1 MDRRQPTPS
10 PTAARRR
17 PWFAS
22 VASPW
27 QNPARVLLLASL
39 VAAVIAIMSMLDP
52 SHIGGVDA
60 GPLLNVAALGL
71 IASVL
76 VCRAMTGKPLGA
88 WTFVALGGTTTAA
101 ATVLTLVD
109 GTGARIALE
118 LLTLVAR
125 VLLGIGAVLLVD
137 RRRRQR
143 GDHRSRLD
151 GIIIGLS
158 VGALG
163 AAIWFDSVVEAA
175 ADPRVALS
183 ALAVPLVDLIV
194 VAVIGDALLSRHTR
208 ASTSSC
214 LLFVGL
220 LVITAADVSH
230 LRAVVLSAT
239 RPGWAAAAL
248 VAGLALVALAAAA
261 PTITA
266 DEDAPLRRAGAGAGV
281 SAVPIVFSIVSLGV
295 LAYGIAYD
303 VDVVASLL
311 ALAAVGLVIVVRTTL
326 TMRELHVAAES
337 FALARTDELT
347 GLMNR
352 RGFLEALDRMLA
364 DTTATA
370 TADTTHRPLAL
381 AIIDL
386 NGFKEI
392 NDSFGHL
399 AGDDL
404 LCMVAQRFRDVIPA
418 NALLARLGGDEFGL
432 VTPVDGG
439 SSGLAV
445 AETVQ
450 RALDGAFEVEGAT
463 VRVGAAVGVALH
475 PAHADTRSTLFRCA
489 DVAMYDAKRSHRG
502 VSMYVPL
509 TDFGSHDELQLLGD
523 LRTVVDEQRL
533 MLHYLP
539 TVDLRTGCV
548 VASEALVRWR
558 HPTRGLLA
566 PDTFIP
572 LAERSGLMPGIT
584 RTVIAQAIAFH
595 AERFPGLAVSVNISA
610 CDLADDRLGDYIDDV
625 LEIYRFDASH
635 LTLEIRESAL
645 VQDPMRAAGAL
656 ASIRARGIRLSIDD
670 FGLDQFSSARLFEVP
685 VDEVKIDQSLVRAME
700 HDEGALAIVTSTV
713 QRASALDLVTVAEG
727 IESERLLTAVTRAGI
742 LRGQGFLL
750 GRPIPADEY
759 ADYLARVQPP
769 SGRQPF

>member
-1 MDRRQPTPS
+1 M
-10 PTAARRR
+10 AARRG
-17 PWFAS
+17 PWFPS

-27 QNPARVLLLASL
+27 QNPARVLLVASL
-39 VAAVIAIMSMLDP
+39 IAAAVDIMSMLDP

-71 IASVL
+71 IAAVL
-76 VCRAMTGKPLGA
+76 VCRAATGRPLAA
-88 WTFVALGGTTTAA
+88 WTFVALGVATTAA

-109 GTGARIALE
+109 GTGARVALE
-118 LLTLVAR
+118 LSTLVAR
-125 VLLGIGAVLLVD
+125 VLLGVGAVLLVD

-158 VGALG
+158 AGALG
-163 AAIWFDSVVEAA
+163 AAIWFDSVVERAP
-175 ADPRVALS
+175 DPRVALS

-208 ASTSSC
+208 ATASSC

-220 LVITAADVSH
+220 LVMTVADVSH
-230 LRAVVLSAT
+230 LRAVVLSST
-239 RPGWAAAAL
+239 TPGWAAAAL
-248 VAGLALVALAAAA
+248 VVGLALVALAAAA

-266 DEDAPLRRAGAGAGV
+266 DEGAPLRRAGVSAGV

-303 VDVVASLL
+303 VDIVASLL

-326 TMRELHVAAES
+326 TMRELHVAEES
-337 FALARTDELT
+337 FVLARTDELT

-364 DTTATA
+364 TT
-370 TADTTHRPLAL
+370 TTNTTTTTTQQPLAL
-381 AIIDL
+381 TIIDL

-399 AGDDL
+399 AGDQL
-404 LCMVAQRFRDVIPA
+404 LRMVAQRFQDVIPPDG
-418 NALLARLGGDEFGL
+418 LLARLGGDEFGL
-432 VTPVDGG
+432 VTPVDGA
-439 SSGLAV
+439 SSGLTV
-445 AETVQ
+445 AEAVRRT
-450 RALDGAFEVEGAT
+450 LDGAFEVEGT
-463 VRVGAAVGVALH
+463 MVRVGAAVGVALH
-475 PAHADTRSTLFRCA
+475 PAHADTRTTLFRCA

-509 TDFGSHDELQLLGD
+509 TDFDAHDELQLLGE
-523 LRTVVDEQRL
+523 LRKVIDERRL
-533 MLHYLP
+533 TLHYLP
-539 TVDLRTGCV
+539 TVDLSTGCV

-566 PDTFIP
+566 PDAFIP
-572 LAERSGLMPGIT
+572 MAERSGLMPGIT
-584 RTVIAQAIAFH
+584 RAVIAQAIAFH
-595 AERFPGLAVSVNISA
+595 AEQCPGLAVSVNISA
-610 CDLADDRLGDYIDDV
+610 CDLADDSLGDYIEDL

-645 VQDPMRAAGAL
+645 AQDPMRTAAAL
-656 ASIRARGIRLSIDD
+656 ASIRTRGIRLSIDD
-670 FGLDQFSSARLFEVP
+670 FGLDRCSSARLFEVP
-685 VDEVKIDQSLVRAME
+685 IDEVKIDQSLVRAIE
-700 HDEGALAIVTSTV
+700 HDEGALAIVTTTV
-713 QRASALDLVTVAEG
+713 QLASALDLATVAEG
-727 IESERLLTAVTRAGI
+727 IESERLLTAVTRAGV

-750 GRPIPADEY
+750 GRPIPADDY
-759 ADYLARVQPP
+759 ADYLARAQPP
-769 SGRQPF
+769 TGLQPS

>member
-10 PTAARRR
+10 PTAARRG

-39 VAAVIAIMSMLDP
+39 LAAVVAIMSMLDP

-60 GPLLNVAALGL
+60 RPLLNVAALGL

-76 VCRAMTGKPLGA
+76 VCRAMTGKPLAA
-88 WTFVALGGTTTAA
+88 WTLVALGGTTTAA

-125 VLLGIGAVLLVD
+125 VLLGVGAVLLVD
-137 RRRRQR
+137 RRRRQS

-175 ADPRVALS
+175 PDPRVALS
-183 ALAVPLVDLIV
+183 ALAMPLVDLIV

-208 ASTSSC
+208 ATTSSC

-230 LRAVVLSAT
+230 LRAVVLAAT
-239 RPGWAAAAL
+239 KPGWAAAAL
-248 VAGLALVALAAAA
+248 VVGLALVALAAAA
-261 PTITA
+261 PPIPA
-266 DEDAPLRRAGAGAGV
+266 DEGAPLRRAGSGAGV
-281 SAVPIVFSIVSLGV
+281 SAVPIGFSIVSLGI

-303 VDVVASLL
+303 VDIVASLL

-337 FALARTDELT
+337 FVLARTDELT

-352 RGFLEALDRMLA
+352 RGFVEALDRMLTT
-364 DTTATA
+364 TTATA
-370 TADTTHRPLAL
+370 TTHQPLAL

-404 LCMVAQRFRDVIPA
+404 LCMVARRFRDVIPA

-432 VTPVDGG
+432 VTPVDGA

-445 AETVQ
+445 AEAVR

-502 VSMYVPL
+502 VSMHVPL
-509 TDFGSHDELQLLGD
+509 TDFGSHDELQLLGE

-533 MLHYLP
+533 TLHYLP

-566 PDTFIP
+566 PDAFIP
-572 LAERSGLMPGIT
+572 IAERSGLMPGIT

-610 CDLADDRLGDYIDDV
+610 CDLADARLGDYIDDL
-625 LEIYRFDASH
+625 LEIYHFDASH
-635 LTLEIRESAL
+635 LTLEIRERAL
-645 VQDPMRAAGAL
+645 VRDPMRAAGAL
-656 ASIRARGIRLSIDD
+656 ASIRARGIRVSIDD
-670 FGLDQFSSARLFEVP
+670 FGLDQSSNARLFEVP
-685 VDEVKIDQSLVRAME
+685 VDEVKIDQSLVRAIE
-700 HDEGALAIVTSTV
+700 HDEGALAIVTSMV
-713 QRASALDLVTVAEG
+713 QLASALELATVAEG
-727 IESERLLTAVTRAGI
+727 FESERLLTAVTRAGI

-750 GRPIPADEY
+750 G
-759 ADYLARVQPP
+759 
-769 SGRQPF
+769 

>member
-1 MDRRQPTPS
+1 MDRRQPTPGT
-10 PTAARRR
+10 TAARRG

-39 VAAVIAIMSMLDP
+39 VAAVVDIMSMLDP

-60 GPLLNVAALGL
+60 RPLLNVAALGL
-71 IASVL
+71 LAAVL
-76 VCRAMTGKPLGA
+76 VCRAMTGRLLAA

-101 ATVLTLVD
+101 AAVLTLVD
-109 GTGARIALE
+109 GTGVRVALE

-125 VLLGIGAVLLVD
+125 VLLGVGAVLLVD

-143 GDHRSRLD
+143 GDFRSRLD

-163 AAIWFDSVVEAA
+163 AAIWFDSVVEGAT
-175 ADPRVALS
+175 DPRVALS

-208 ASTSSC
+208 ATTSSC
-214 LLFVGL
+214 LIFLGL
-220 LVITAADVSH
+220 LVMTAADVSH
-230 LRAVVLSAT
+230 LRAVVLSAQT
-239 RPGWAAAAL
+239 PGWASAAWVL
-248 VAGLALVALAAAA
+248 GLAFMALAAAA
-261 PTITA
+261 PTSTT
-266 DEDAPLRRAGAGAGV
+266 DEDARLRRAGVRAGV

-295 LAYGIAYD
+295 LAYGIASE
-303 VDVVASLL
+303 VDIVASLL

-326 TMRELHVAAES
+326 TMRELHAADES

-352 RGFLEALDRMLA
+352 RGFLEALDGMLA
-364 DTTATA
+364 TNAPQ
-370 TADTTHRPLAL
+370 PLAL
-381 AIIDL
+381 TIVDL

-399 AGDDL
+399 AGDQL
-404 LCMVAQRFRDVIPA
+404 LHMVAERFRGLIPPGG
-418 NALLARLGGDEFGL
+418 LLARLGGDEFGI
-432 VTPVDGG
+432 VTPAESA
-439 SSGLAV
+439 SSGLTV
-445 AETVQ
+445 AE
-450 RALDGAFEVEGAT
+450 ALRRTLDVAFEIEGMM

-475 PAHADTRSTLFRCA
+475 PAHANTRSTLFRCA
-489 DVAMYDAKRSHRG
+489 DVAMYDAKRTHRR

-509 TDFGSHDELQLLGD
+509 SGLDSHDTLQLLAD
-523 LRTVVDEQRL
+523 LRTVVDEHQL
-533 MLHYLP
+533 TLHYLP

-566 PDTFIP
+566 PDAFIP
-572 LAERSGLMPGIT
+572 IAERSGLMPGIT

-595 AERFPGLAVSVNISA
+595 AEQCPGLAVSVNISA
-610 CDLADDRLGDYIDDV
+610 CDLADDSLVRYIDDL
-625 LEIYRFDASH
+625 LEIYHFDASH

-645 VQDPMRAAGAL
+645 VQDSMRASAAL
-656 ASIRARGIRLSIDD
+656 ASIRTRGIRVSIDD
-670 FGLDQFSSARLFEVP
+670 FGLDQSSNARLFEVP
-685 VDEVKIDQSLVRAME
+685 VDEVKIDQSLVRAIE
-700 HDEGALAIVTSTV
+700 HDEGALAIVTSMV
-713 QRASALDLVTVAEG
+713 RLASALELATVAEG
-727 IESERLLTAVTRAGI
+727 IESEQLLAALTRAGV
-742 LRGQGFLL
+742 LRGQGFLI

-759 ADYLARVQPP
+759 ADYLSRARRP
-769 SGRQPF
+769 SGRQPS